1 MVRAPSQAG
10 FYSLSSGPKT
20 STGVTTYE
28 AKFGMFW
35 PCRPLAS
42 HVMSGKKSG
51 MSGLK
56 GLFVQKLLHAT
67 SSSCRQLTS

>member
-1 MVRAPSQAG
+1 MVRVPSQTG
-10 FYSLSSGPKT
+10 FYSLCSGPKT
-20 STGVTTYE
+20 STGVTTVHE

-56 GLFVQKLLHAT
+56 GLFVQ
-67 SSSCRQLTS
+67 